1 MNKKFDKVREYTHI
15 LLGYPHTNMLGIL
28 RSLGEEGI
36 FPIIFTRRASGKAN
50 SGLIRSKYAKHIR
63 YIDSYDAA
71 LKCIMKEYGGRPKKC
86 FLHIMND
93 YLVTLLDEHYDELK
107 DSFYLFHGAKAGIL
121 SPYLDKK
128 ALCDLAEASGLP
140 TPQHEI
146 VKRGNLPQKLH
157 YPIFIKA
164 LNPFGAWKG
173 DYTICH
179 SEEELLSAY
188 EKLHD
193 NEWIMEEFIEK
204 KDEISLQGIS
214 VNRGEE
220 LYMPYQKGYTHL
232 RENDYGTYMYYEK
245 NQLPDY
251 LIDGIQKAIRAIGFS
266 GCFEV
271 EFLQD
276 KSGNLYFL
284 EINLRYSGSNQG
296 MLYGGVNLPMEWAL
310 SQLDGCI
317 STHDIKLRDDRFYIM
332 NEAKDIDYFLM
343 SKKTTLKEWL
353 KDVRKASG
361 FYIFDKHDLMPAIV
375 YYTFYTLRKIRAL
388 FRK

>member
-15 LLGYPHTNMLGIL
+15 LLGYPHTNTLSLI
-28 RSLGEEGI
+28 RSFGEEGVS
-36 FPIIFTRRASGKAN
+36 PIILTPRVSGKAN
-50 SGLIRSKYAKHIR
+50 SGFLRSKYAKDIR
-63 YIDSYDAA
+63 YIDSYDEA
-71 LKCIMKEYGGRPKKC
+71 LEYIIKEWGGKPKKC

-157 YPIFIKA
+157 YPIFVKA

-173 DYTICH
+173 DYTICY

-188 EKLHD
+188 GKLRD
-193 NEWIMEEFIEK
+193 DVWIMEEYIDKVCEV
-204 KDEISLQGIS
+204 SVQGIS
-214 VNRGEE
+214 LHGGEDIY
-220 LYMPYQKGYTHL
+220 LPYKKVYTRL
-232 RENDYGTYMYYEK
+232 REKDYGTYMYYEK
-245 NQLPDY
+245 NDLPES
-251 LIDGIQKAIRAIGFS
+251 LMEGIRKAIKTIGYS
-266 GCFEV
+266 GCFEF

-296 MLYGGVNLPMEWAL
+296 MRHGGVNLPMEWAL
-310 SQLDGCI
+310 AELNGKI
-317 STHDIKLRDDRFYIM
+317 STQDIIPMERYYIM
-332 NEAKDIDYFLM
+332 NDKTDIDYFLL
-343 SKKTTLKEWL
+343 SGKISLKEWL
-353 KDVRKASG
+353 KDVWRSKG
-361 FYIFDKHDLMPAIV
+361 FFIFDKHDLMPAIV